1 MGKIIDYIVFI
12 VLSSVMV
19 LCFYSAPELIETIA
33 RIKTA
38 GAKFY
43 FLLVIITVHLYYFYI
58 AIEWLGF
65 KIIDWLINDDR

>member
-1 MGKIIDYIVFI
+1 MGKIIDYIVFV
-12 VLSSVMV
+12 VLSSVIV

-43 FLLVIITVHLYYFYI
+43 FLLVIITVHLYFICI

-65 KIIDWLINDDR
+65 QIVDWLINNDR

>member
-1 MGKIIDYIVFI
+1 MGKIIDCIVFV
-12 VLSSVMV
+12 VLSSVIV
-19 LCFYSAPELIETIA
+19 LCFYSAPELMETIA

-65 KIIDWLINDDR
+65 KIVDWLINNDR

>member
-1 MGKIIDYIVFI
+1 MGKFIDYIVFI
-12 VLSSVMV
+12 VLSSILV

-58 AIEWLGF
+58 SIEWLGF
-65 KIIDWLINDDR
+65 KIVDWLINNDR

>member
-1 MGKIIDYIVFI
+1 M
-12 VLSSVMV
+12 
-19 LCFYSAPELIETIA
+19 ETIA

-65 KIIDWLINDDR
+65 KIVDWLINNDR

>member
-1 MGKIIDYIVFI
+1 MRKIIDYIVFI
-12 VLSSVMV
+12 VLSSVIV
-19 LCFYSAPELIETIA
+19 LCFYSVPELIETIL

-43 FLLVIITVHLYYFYI
+43 FLLVLITVHLYYFYI

-65 KIIDWLINDDR
+65 KMLDWLINNDR

>member
-1 MGKIIDYIVFI
+1 MEKFIDYIVFI
-12 VLSSVMV
+12 VLSSVVV

-33 RIKTA
+33 RIKTM

-65 KIIDWLINDDR
+65 KIVDWLINNDR

>member
-1 MGKIIDYIVFI
+1 MGKIIDYIVFV
-12 VLSSVMV
+12 VLSSILV

-33 RIKTA
+33 RIRTA

>member
-1 MGKIIDYIVFI
+1 MGKFIDYIVFV
-12 VLSSVMV
+12 VLSSVLV
-19 LCFYSAPELIETIA
+19 LCFYSAPELIETIT

-43 FLLVIITVHLYYFYI
+43 FLLVIITVHLYFVCI

>member
-1 MGKIIDYIVFI
+1 MGKIIDCIVFV
-12 VLSSVMV
+12 VLSSVIV
-19 LCFYSAPELIETIA
+19 LCFYSAPELMETIA

>member
-1 MGKIIDYIVFI
+1 MGKIIDYIVFV
-12 VLSSVMV
+12 VLSSVLV